1 MMVHFTGCVVQLWRR
16 RVKQARTSWSVLR
29 SVSDLQG
36 HRLSG
41 DRIEDWSNRRLDWS
55 VTKKS
60 RDSRKFRAG
69 QTEDGFNSIQQQGF
83 LKGFLT
89 VSEKLY
95 KRFGQGSVWYK

>member
-1 MMVHFTGCVVQLWRR
+1 MVHFTGCAVQLRR
-16 RVKQARTSWSVLR
+16 RVKQARTSWSTLR

-41 DRIEDWSNRRLDWS
+41 NRIEDCSNRMLNWS

-69 QTEDGFNSIQQQGF
+69 QTEDSFNSIQQQGF
-83 LKGFLT
+83 LNCVRETL
-89 VSEKLY
+89 
-95 KRFGQGSVWYK
+95 